1 MATQQARGETK
12 ASRNALIN
20 LVRGRGF
27 FLTRAAPMKTL
38 SHRPKPIK
46 SVATRQASGA
56 MRVSRNAPLKLLTE
70 RPEGGEI
77 QVKTRR
83 LPGG

>member
-1 MATQQARGETK
+1 MRESRD
-12 ASRNALIN
+12 ASIN

-27 FLTRAAPMKTL
+27 FLTRAAPTRTL
-38 SHRPKPIK
+38 ARRPSPIK

-56 MRVSRNAPLKLLTE
+56 MRASGNAPLKLLTE
-70 RPEGGEI
+70 RPEVGKI